1 MKKVGIL
8 ALVLTMGL
16 TGSAFAQTRIFVLS
30 NPAASWGN
38 LRQVG
43 SSLDVVGRLNKNAA
57 PAQPIAWNAG
67 ATVEYTIHM
76 SGMVLDA
83 YLQGSGAG
91 NDSSRYGAGG
101 TINIYEGT
109 PVNSA
114 LGTNPPNA
122 TSPSTFT
129 DGTLILTG
137 TINDLFVTLKDAAG
151 TNPDST
157 GTVRGDVTFT
167 GGTKYGELVAN
178 CRADG
183 WTFNTAVSTQ
193 FSGTL
198 PAGYNL
204 RWSSELLKNTCP
216 VVSTEPSTWGAV
228 KGLFQ

>member
-1 MKKVGIL
+1 MKKGIL
-8 ALVLTMGL
+8 ALVLTMVMAGNAL
-16 TGSAFAQTRIFVLS
+16 AQTRIFILS
-30 NPAASWGN
+30 NPSASWGN

-43 SSLDVVGRLNKNAA
+43 SSLDVVGKFNKNSA
-57 PAQPIAWNAG
+57 PAQPIAWNTS
-67 ATVEYTIHM
+67 ATVEYTFHM
-76 SGMVLDA
+76 TGMVLDQ

-101 TINIYEGT
+101 TISIYEGT
-109 PVNSA
+109 PVNAA
-114 LGTNPPNA
+114 LGVNPPNA

-129 DGTLILTG
+129 DGTLVLTG
-137 TINDLFVTLKDAAG
+137 TINDLLVTLKDAAG

-157 GTVRGDVTFT
+157 GTARGSVTFT
-167 GGTKYGELVAN
+167 GGSKYGELVAN

-183 WTFNTAVSTQ
+183 WTFNVAVSTQ

-204 RWSSELLKNTCP
+204 RWSGELLKNDCP
-216 VVSTEPSTWGAV
+216 PVSTEPTTWGSV